1 MIYHVPRYCAGC
13 ISCRVR
19 DYCFN
24 GGRRNVINHAP
35 TTDALVFRTRRNVVN
50 YASATGVCRLFY
62 AILIPN

>member
-1 MIYHVPRYCAGC
+1 MIYHVPPIAMGLFLEHW
-13 ISCRVR
+13 R

-35 TTDALVFRTRRNVVN
+35 TADTLVFRARRNVIN